1 MDVKLIVTESNSSR
15 DYVKTLLM
23 DDSNIGNCTDVIH
36 YSDYNPDNLYRVI
49 QDETWMFISDESDRS
64 NEPTQWYV
72 GRGCCKYCGVRIIV
86 DGQEA
91 PEPVISKEMTDTHDR
106 LQHLKEFM
114 DEIKNT
120 IDDLSGA
127 GDYIELDD
135 IVL

>member
-23 DDSNIGNCTDVIH
+23 DDSNIGNCTYVLH

-49 QDETWMFISDESDRS
+49 QDETWMFIPDERSRS
-64 NEPTQWYV
+64 NELTQWYV
-72 GRGCCKYCGVRIIV
+72 GRGYCKYCGVRIIV

-120 IDDLSGA
+120 IDDLTVGS
-127 GDYIELDD
+127 YVELDD